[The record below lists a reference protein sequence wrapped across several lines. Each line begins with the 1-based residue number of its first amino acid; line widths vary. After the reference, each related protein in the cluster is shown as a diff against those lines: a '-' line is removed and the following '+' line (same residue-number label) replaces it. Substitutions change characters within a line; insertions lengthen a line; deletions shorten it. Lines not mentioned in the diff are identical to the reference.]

1 MICPYCNN
9 PMVSGYIQACGEVY
23 FTEEPHKYLLG
34 HKAGEI
40 VLTEK
45 NMTAPTCKAYRCRD
59 CRKVIVE
66 YKERNEKSG
75 RRAERYESYT

>member
-9 PMVSGYIQACGEVY
+9 PMIPGYIQARGEVY
-23 FTEEPHKYLLG
+23 FTEEPHKFLFG

-45 NMTAPTCKAYRCRD
+45 T
-59 CRKVIVE
+59 
-66 YKERNEKSG
+66 
-75 RRAERYESYT
+75 